1 MKQYNISESE
11 WKIMKV
17 LWKKPNITLKEIA
30 ESLKN
35 TSWSYTT
42 IRTLVNR
49 LLEKGVV
56 DADKTSANTFKYFP
70 VALENECK
78 ESEVKSFLSRVF
90 DGSASMMLTT
100 LIKGG
105 GLSEKEAEK
114 LKTIIEQMDGGG
126 KQ

>member
-1 MKQYNISESE
+1 MKEYNISESE

-30 ESLKN
+30 ENLKN
-35 TSWSYTT
+35 TGWSYTT

-49 LLEKGVV
+49 LLEKGAV
-56 DADKTSANTFKYFP
+56 DADKTSVSTFKYFP

-78 ESEVKSFLSRVF
+78 ELEVKSFLSRVF
-90 DGSASMMLTT
+90 DGSAAMMMTALVN
-100 LIKGG
+100 GG

-114 LKTIIEQMDGGG
+114 LKAIIEQMDGGG
-126 KQ
+126 K